1 MFRIIFDPKVNR
13 FIVQVLQ
20 WAILWRTC
28 INQID
33 GEPMKFETY
42 VEARHWVNSI
52 GLNNLYV
59 EFESKKL
66 YNVS

>member
-28 INQID
+28 N
-33 GEPMKFETY
+33 EVAFETY

-59 EFESKKL
+59 EFESKKF